1 MLDSMKF
8 RLHEGDYEHGLDC
21 KMQNWAF
28 VKDKNSVSKL
38 IVLTV
43 LKKNNSMLEAGVTAR
58 WVYKPSGK
66 F

>member
-43 LKKNNSMLEAGVTAR
+43 LKKTTVC
-58 WVYKPSGK
+58 
-66 F
+66 